1 MKLMVKKLHDDP
13 SFWEDKTSY
22 RVCSALGYIFFFIPL
37 VMCPESKFARY
48 HANQSLINF
57 ILLILVA
64 TSVGFIPVVGS
75 FLSVAVTLFCGFNT
89 VRGFILS
96 LKFQAA
102 RIPLVGRLKLIST
115 ENAVG
120 AF

>member
-22 RVCSALGYIFFFIPL
+22 RVSSALGYIFFFIPL

-57 ILLILVA
+57 ILLLLIA
-64 TSVGFIPVVGS
+64 TSVGFIPMVGS
-75 FLSVAVTLFCGFNT
+75 FLSVAITLLCVINT
-89 VRGFILS
+89 IRGIVLS
-96 LKFQAA
+96 LQFKAA